1 MGTDCVK
8 VDAYS
13 DASVFD
19 SLEAEWTD
27 LLAKST
33 PRSFF
38 LTPQWQRLWWD
49 HFSDDRRIRIFAV
62 RSGDDEMLGLCTL
75 SYVDGRAEFLG
86 GRDLCDHLDVLSL
99 PGHEETVASGVL
111 MEVREHIQELQE
123 LHLNFVPE
131 DSRMIQPL
139 QAVSKDLG
147 WEISMEA
154 EETSPYIPL
163 PESWD
168 EYLTSLRGKDRHELR
183 RKMRRAEAHAPLTI
197 RKSTKDTLEK
207 DIETFI
213 ELHAMS
219 TREKSDFMDQAMKE
233 FFRRVAF
240 TAMAEGW
247 LQLSFLEF
255 DGAPAAGLLCFDY
268 DQTLLIY
275 NSGYDASLSSAN
287 PGIALFGYTIRDAI
301 EDGRR
306 TVDFLRG
313 NETYKFRLGGQDRLL
328 YHVKLCPKP

>member
-275 NSGYDASLSSAN
+275 NSGYDASLS
-287 PGIALFGYTIRDAI
+287 FGKS
-301 EDGRR
+301 
-306 TVDFLRG
+306 G
-313 NETYKFRLGGQDRLL
+313 NCAFRLHHPGRHRGRSPAQWTS
-328 YHVKLCPKP
+328 